1 MDGIVLINK
10 EKGISS
16 FGVVAKIRK
25 IFNIKKVGHC
35 GTLDPN
41 ATGVLP
47 IMIGNATKVS
57 KYLIEH
63 DKEYIATLKLGV
75 KTDSGD
81 EEGNVIKTD
90 SFKLKIADEEFYKK
104 KISEVIGVQEQ
115 IPPMYS
121 AVKVNGKK
129 LYEYARKGIDIERK
143 ARKIE
148 IYSIEVLNFDYE
160 NNEVRFKVSCS
171 KGTYIR
177 TLCENIAELFGSIGY
192 MKELIRTRVDK
203 FKIEDSITISEL
215 EKLKN
220 KEKCVIP
227 INYVFSDFNN
237 IDINKKQKELLV
249 NGVRLSVE
257 QEDGVYNLFCNE
269 EYLGIGIIENH
280 LLKRDVIVK
289 FNN

>member
-25 IFNIKKVGHC
+25 IFEIKKVGHC

-47 IMIGNATKVS
+47 IMIGNATKIS
-57 KYLIEH
+57 KYLVEH

-81 EEGNVIKTD
+81 EEGNVIETD
-90 SFKLKIADEEFYKK
+90 SFKLKMDNEDFYKE
-104 KISEVIGVQEQ
+104 KISDIIGVQEQ

-129 LYEYARKGIDIERK
+129 LYEYARQGIELERK
-143 ARKIE
+143 ARQIE
-148 IYSIEVLNFDYE
+148 IYSIEIVKIDYE
-160 NNEVRFKVSCS
+160 NNEIKFKVSCS

-177 TLCENIAELFGSIGY
+177 TLCEKIAEMFGSIGY
-192 MKELIRTRVDK
+192 MKELVRTKVDK

-215 EKLKN
+215 EKLEN

-227 INYVFSDFNN
+227 INYVFTDFNN
-237 IDINKKQKELLV
+237 IDLNKKQKELLL

-257 QEDGVYNLFCNE
+257 QEDGVYNLLCNE
-269 EYLGIGIIENH
+269 EYLGIGIIKNH
-280 LLKRDVIVK
+280 LLKRDVIV
-289 FNN
+289 

>member
-10 EKGISS
+10 DKGISS
-16 FGVVAKIRK
+16 FGVVAKMRK
-25 IFNIKKVGHC
+25 IFNTKKVGHC

-63 DKEYIATLKLGV
+63 DKEYIAILKLGV

-81 EEGNVIKTD
+81 EEGNIVETD
-90 SFKLKIADEEFYKK
+90 SFKLNIDDEEFYKK
-104 KISEVIGVQEQ
+104 KISEIIGVQEQ

-129 LYEYARKGIDIERK
+129 LYEYARQGIEIERK

-148 IYSIEVLNFDYE
+148 IYSIEIIKIDYD
-160 NNEVRFKVSCS
+160 NNEIKFKVSCS

-177 TLCENIAELFGSIGY
+177 TLCEKIAEELGSIGH

-215 EKLKN
+215 EKLEN

-257 QEDGVYNLFCNE
+257 NEDGVYNLFCNE